1 MNSFKTFLQ
10 VSYLAKV
17 PVITFW
23 RFSAYEADM
32 DWEGWAGSC
41 GHSAALLV
49 LGQHGGAH
57 ASTEGE
63 HLFWNLG
70 RKHSPPTHT
79 ALQLSP
85 GVMGDEDVS
94 CHSIQN
100 RVSLNP
106 VLLSAERPA
115 AGPPPPRVD
124 KHPGTSPLASP
135 CLGCEQA
142 NLSPSCFIYTW
153 CLLPLTWI
161 LTLRVGGI
169 SRKTT
174 FVVCRWF
181 PVSPPLS
188 LSFSRLQ
195 ELLNGTSWTPNTLG

>member
-1 MNSFKTFLQ
+1 MKQIWTEKGGLGPVVILQPCLYWVNMGVLMPPQRVSTF
-10 VSYLAKV
+10 SGILAGN
-17 PVITFW
+17 T
-23 RFSAYEADM
+23 
-32 DWEGWAGSC
+32 
-41 GHSAALLV
+41 
-49 LGQHGGAH
+49 
-57 ASTEGE
+57 
-63 HLFWNLG
+63 
-70 RKHSPPTHT
+70 PPPPHT

-174 FVVCRWF
+174 FVVCR
-181 PVSPPLS
+181 
-188 LSFSRLQ
+188 
-195 ELLNGTSWTPNTLG
+195 